1 MYKYKLG
8 TQVQGAEYIQGN
20 LVSIMEGIIIKR
32 KKWSGENWYTIGNY
46 KWNGDYHTEVYL
58 ENELMEIKH
67 EQDDSKRVGYR
78 IL

>member
-20 LVSIMEGIIIKR
+20 LVSIMEGMIIKR
-32 KKWSGENWYTIGNY
+32 KKWSGENWYTIGDY

-58 ENELMEIKH
+58 ENELVEVTD
-67 EQDDSKRVGYR
+67 E
-78 IL
+78 

>member
-67 EQDDSKRVGYR
+67 EQDDSKRVG
-78 IL
+78 

>member
-58 ENELMEIKH
+58 ENELVEVTD
-67 EQDDSKRVGYR
+67 E
-78 IL
+78 

>member
-20 LVSIMEGIIIKR
+20 LVSIMEGTIIKR

-58 ENELMEIKH
+58 ENELMEIKN
-67 EQDDSKRVGYR
+67 EQDDSKTVG
-78 IL
+78 

>member
-32 KKWSGENWYTIGNY
+32 KKWSGENWYTIGDY

-58 ENELMEIKH
+58 ENELVEVTD
-67 EQDDSKRVGYR
+67 E
-78 IL
+78 

>member
-20 LVSIMEGIIIKR
+20 LVSIMEGTIIKR
-32 KKWSGENWYTIGNY
+32 KKWSGENWYTIGDY

-58 ENELMEIKH
+58 ENELVEVT
-67 EQDDSKRVGYR
+67 DCLLYTSPSPRD
-78 IL
+78 

>member
-67 EQDDSKRVGYR
+67 EQDDSKGVG
-78 IL
+78 